1 MAARD
6 RARVLRRAADLIRER
21 ADELVAL
28 ESHDVGKPVTLCRAV
43 DVETAAQQYE
53 YCASLAEGL
62 DGATRSTPIPALAY
76 TLREPVGVVAAIT
89 PFNFPLILSSTK
101 IAAALAA
108 GNVVVHKPADDT
120 PLSAL
125 FMAQLL
131 SDAGVPDG
139 VLNVVTG
146 SGQVVGEALLRHPGV
161 DKIAFTGSTAV
172 GRHAASVAGEHL
184 KPVTMEL
191 GGNAAHI
198 VFDDADLDVAIGA
211 VIKAFVFNS
220 GQFCMAGPRL
230 LVARPLHDTVVGIL
244 EQAVPTVPIGNP
256 RDEATVIGPMAGE
269 RQLRKVEEYVELARK
284 EGGRIVCGGEPLEL
298 DGGFYYKPTVIAD
311 LPDDSRVIAEEVF
324 GPVLTVQP
332 FDTEDEAVALANGTP
347 YGLAA
352 GLQTRDVA
360 RAHRVAARLDAG
372 IVWVNDWAMLDP
384 AVPFGGVKDSG
395 FGREYGPEA
404 LEAYTRVKSVVISLP
419 LVPSRGAA
427 MTITTQAAVV
437 ESGGAPFTL
446 VEVELDEPRAD
457 EVLVRMTAAGLCHTD
472 LGVASGGLPF
482 PLPGVLGHEG
492 AGVVERVGAAVTSV
506 VPGDHVLLSFTSCG
520 GCGNC
525 RGGHPAYCAT
535 WLPDNLIGGAR
546 RDGSATITR
555 GGEPLGGHFFGQSS
569 FARLA
574 VADERSVVKVDPS
587 APLETI
593 APLGCGVQTG
603 VGAVWNVLRPGPGS
617 TVVVAGAGAVGLSA
631 VMAAALTPALQIVA
645 VDVVPSRLDLARK
658 LGATHVVDASTE
670 DLPARIA
677 EITGGAGC
685 RRRHR
690 DHRQRAGA
698 APVRRQPRRPRHRRR
713 RRRPAVRHRGR
724 ARRQRDA
731 RRQDRHRHHPR
742 RQRDPDLHPGCSPRW
757 SPTAGCPSASWSRPT
772 TSPTSSRPSPT

>member
-1 MAARD
+1 MNNQTATFPPGQLYVGGQQRDGGSGARRDVVDPANGQVLTTVVEADATDVDAAVRSARDAFEHGPWPRMAARD
-6 RARVLRRAADLIRER
+6 RARTLRRAADLIRER
-21 ADELVAL
+21 ADELVSI

-62 DGATRSTPIPALAY
+62 EGSTRSTPIPALAY
-76 TLREPVGVVAAIT
+76 TRREPVGVVAAIT

-125 FMAQLL
+125 FMARLL
-131 SDAGVPDG
+131 SDAGVPEG

-198 VFDDADLDVAIGA
+198 VFDDADLEVAIGA

-230 LVARPLHDTVVGIL
+230 LVARPLHDTVLGIL

-256 RDEATVIGPMAGE
+256 RDEVTIIGPMAGE

-284 EGGRIVCGGEPLEL
+284 EGGRVVCGGEPLEL
-298 DGGFYYKPTVIAD
+298 DGGYYYRPTVIAD

-324 GPVLTVQP
+324 GPVLTVQA

-404 LEAYTRVKSVVISLP
+404 LEAYTRVKSVVVSL
-419 LVPSRGAA
+419 
-427 MTITTQAAVV
+427 
-437 ESGGAPFTL
+437 
-446 VEVELDEPRAD
+446 
-457 EVLVRMTAAGLCHTD
+457 
-472 LGVASGGLPF
+472 
-482 PLPGVLGHEG
+482 
-492 AGVVERVGAAVTSV
+492 
-506 VPGDHVLLSFTSCG
+506 
-520 GCGNC
+520 
-525 RGGHPAYCAT
+525 
-535 WLPDNLIGGAR
+535 
-546 RDGSATITR
+546 
-555 GGEPLGGHFFGQSS
+555 
-569 FARLA
+569 
-574 VADERSVVKVDPS
+574 
-587 APLETI
+587 
-593 APLGCGVQTG
+593 
-603 VGAVWNVLRPGPGS
+603 
-617 TVVVAGAGAVGLSA
+617 
-631 VMAAALTPALQIVA
+631 
-645 VDVVPSRLDLARK
+645 
-658 LGATHVVDASTE
+658 
-670 DLPARIA
+670 
-677 EITGGAGC
+677 
-685 RRRHR
+685 
-690 DHRQRAGA
+690 
-698 APVRRQPRRPRHRRR
+698 
-713 RRRPAVRHRGR
+713 
-724 ARRQRDA
+724 
-731 RRQDRHRHHPR
+731 
-742 RQRDPDLHPGCSPRW
+742 
-757 SPTAGCPSASWSRPT
+757 
-772 TSPTSSRPSPT
+772 PSPTTEPQEQP